1 MLRAVL
7 LVVLLVG
14 CGPAVPVAD
23 PPSRAPSADVVAEL
37 QRGGLYIV
45 MRHGADKGKDD
56 AAVVLADCA
65 TQGAL
70 TDAGRRD
77 LVALAVDLTALRLP
91 IGDVLAS
98 PYCRTLETARV
109 VFGRATSSDILVRP
123 SGGAPLASDDARLA
137 AVRRLLSGVPPRG
150 TDTVLVTHSE
160 VIRAAF
166 GLDATVGESII
177 VRPDPPGGYTVLARI
192 GVRGW
197 SRP

>member
-14 CGPAVPVAD
+14 CAPAAPTAEPTSQ
-23 PPSRAPSADVVAEL
+23 PPAQVIAEL
-37 QRGGLYIV
+37 QRGGLFIV
-45 MRHGADKGKDD
+45 MRHGVDKGKDD
-56 AAVVLADCA
+56 PAVVVADCA

-77 LVALAVDLTALRLP
+77 LIAMAADVAALRLP

-98 PYCRTLETARV
+98 PYCRTLETARL
-109 VFGRATSSDILVRP
+109 VFGKATPSDLLVRP

-137 AVRRLLSGVPPRG
+137 VVRHLLEAVPPIG

-160 VIRAAF
+160 VIRAAL

-177 VRPDPPGGYTVLARI
+177 VLPNPAGGYTVLARI

>member
-7 LVVLLVG
+7 LVALLVG
-14 CGPAVPVAD
+14 CAPAVPVAE
-23 PPSRAPSADVVAEL
+23 PTSRVPAVEVIPEL
-37 QRGGLYIV
+37 QRGGLFIV

-56 AAVVLADCA
+56 PAVVLADCA

-77 LVALAVDLTALRLP
+77 LVAMAADLAALRLP

-98 PYCRTLETARV
+98 PYCRTLETARL
-109 VFGRATSSDILVRP
+109 VFGNATPSDVLVRP
-123 SGGAPLASDDARLA
+123 PGAAALASDDARVA
-137 AVRRLLSGVPPRG
+137 ALRQLLGAVPQGR

-160 VIRAAF
+160 VIRAIL
-166 GLDATVGESII
+166 GLDAIVGESII
-177 VRPDPPGGYTVLARI
+177 VRPNVAGGYTVLARI

-197 SRP
+197 TRP